1 MQQEVSV
8 SMFEKLL
15 SLLLH
20 AKGGAVAT
28 VLVLGASG
36 ALVTATVENGLT
48 TVTITQPSTTTNTTT
63 DGSTTTTTTTTDPVI
78 LALFNNT
85 KKEGA
90 SEPATGNGCSDA
102 AHTNNEQV
110 KLVNDAYKT
119 DHAAVQAL
127 SKTAPKTDAARTLV
141 KSSDNKIKGFRQGAV
156 KQIHDLFKSDECKG
170 NADEDKADEDKDTED
185 DDNDSTTGATGAT
198 GATTG
203 TTSTT
208 TTTTVAISCSDAK
221 ACADAAIKAMKDE
234 VKSLTAALAGLTTAP
249 ATTNTTTDKSKSDTK
264 STKTNN
270 GKGKGHSEGKS
281 HNDDD

>member
-48 TVTITQPSTTTNTTT
+48 TVTITQPSTTSNTTT
-63 DGSTTTTTTTTDPVI
+63 GGSTTTTTTTTDPVI

-85 KKEGA
+85 KKEG
-90 SEPATGNGCSDA
+90 STEPATGNGCSDA
-102 AHTNNEQV
+102 AHTTNSAV
-110 KLVNDAYKT
+110 KMVNDGFKK

-127 SKTAPKTDAARTLV
+127 SKDAAKTDENKKLV
-141 KSSDNKIKGFRQGAV
+141 KDADSKIKGFRQEAV
-156 KQIHDLFKSDECKG
+156 KAIHELFKSDDCKG
-170 NADEDKADEDKDTED
+170 SDDEDEDVDNDDEDEG
-185 DDNDSTTGATGAT
+185 STTG
-198 GATTG
+198 TTNG

-208 TTTTVAISCSDAK
+208 TTTVAISGTDAK
-221 ACADAAIKAMKDE
+221 AIADAAIKAMDDE
-234 VKSLTAALAGLTTAP
+234 VTNLKTKLDAPAAAP
-249 ATTNTTTDKSKSDTK
+249 ATTNTNVAPGKSDK
-264 STKTNN
+264 GRDNHDNK
-270 GKGKGHSEGKS
+270 GKGKGRG
-281 HNDDD
+281 